1 MVKAQAR
8 WKRGDIEVLVRKKIK
23 KIPKVAVWRF

>member
-1 MVKAQAR
+1 MEKGRSDVEAL
-8 WKRGDIEVLVRKKIK
+8 IRKKIK